1 MRPADVCGCVRSP
14 ICSSS
19 ASSLRTVDEETFMP
33 ARSTRPLDPTG
44 CPVATYSSTTRTM
57 ISRWRSL
64 SSNCMY
70 AGILRQQLGR
80 HAAAEEAPT
89 GRQAD
94 RLAADP
100 HRQSQLLEPVEG
112 AIVNSCLEAGESQRL
127 VQPQPEHDP
136 LAPLHVGVERL
147 HLARRLRASAQRLQ
161 IGGQPRCVPPA
172 TRADRR
178 DCADAEPE
186 VVAAEPVGEIVAR
199 PEVPSAGELGTPTEV
214 RRLVPPVSGCRQ
226 CLDDLL
232 EVALQR
238 IALTGELIPEGMC
251 EARPGLG
258 LELVAGQVLRL
269 QGERLVQVALQVGG
283 ALAGNPIDEI
293 ERYVVNF
300 GITKSVHGT
309 PDVGGRRAAL
319 EHRQEPR

>member
-94 RLAADP
+94 RLAAAP
-100 HRQSQLLEPVEG
+100 RRKSERFEPFERLLVDRG
-112 AIVNSCLEAGESQRL
+112 LQAGEAQRL
-127 VQPQPEHDP
+127 VQPQSEHDP
-136 LAPLHVGVERL
+136 LPALDVRVERL
-147 HLARRLRASAQRLQ
+147 QLVRRRCRAAQRVE
-161 IGGQPRCVPPA
+161 IGGKP
-172 TRADRR
+172 
-178 DCADAEPE
+178 
-186 VVAAEPVGEIVAR
+186 
-199 PEVPSAGELGTPTEV
+199 
-214 RRLVPPVSGCRQ
+214 
-226 CLDDLL
+226 
-232 EVALQR
+232 
-238 IALTGELIPEGMC
+238 
-251 EARPGLG
+251 
-258 LELVAGQVLRL
+258 
-269 QGERLVQVALQVGG
+269 
-283 ALAGNPIDEI
+283 
-293 ERYVVNF
+293 
-300 GITKSVHGT
+300 
-309 PDVGGRRAAL
+309 
-319 EHRQEPR
+319 